1 MMQPDAL
8 KTEMPWP
15 WSPGRGVDVLA
26 MFLACRD
33 GDLEAVKALVA
44 RDPSLVRSHYEY
56 RTPLSFAVR
65 ENRVDVAAYLLD
77 LGAARVGLGDP
88 LELARER
95 GYTEMVTLLESRLAS
110 LHDASA
116 RGEPV
121 AEAIRARD
129 LARVRQLLD
138 DTPALLHAGDGRS
151 SQPLHWAAMTR
162 QLGLIDELLARGAD
176 IDAERL
182 DGARPIHLGNGDYF
196 YRGWRDVPSD
206 VTTSPRE
213 VYEHLVARGA
223 EVDGGMAAAT
233 GNIARMRELLARDPS
248 LAHRASRYN
257 SGYIGSGTP
266 LQNAAGGG
274 HLDMVELLLAHGAD
288 PNVPEEGIAPDGKA
302 LYSAVYRGH
311 YDIAKRLLERGA
323 YPSQE
328 VESSADTVWIAIRN
342 RDRRM
347 LELLASHG
355 AVWSIPI
362 DLDASFTYRDIAA
375 TGIARSL
382 AILVHYGDLGEAE
395 ARIAATPA
403 LADDPEAL
411 QEAAGQGHDA
421 FVELLLRHRP
431 DLVTR
436 VVVSTPR
443 RMALALFERGM
454 NPNRSDWLGITPL
467 HRFAADGDIDSAG
480 LFLDHG
486 AGIEARDDESKS
498 RPLAW
503 AARSGREAMVE
514 FLLRRG
520 ARARLADDL
529 EWATPL
535 AWARRRGHTGVV
547 RRLTRR

>member
-1 MMQPDAL
+1 MIQPDAL
-8 KTEMPWP
+8 KTESPWP
-15 WSPGRGVDVLA
+15 WSPGRGVDVWAL
-26 MFLACRD
+26 FVACRE

-65 ENRVDVAAYLLD
+65 ENRIDVAAYLLD

-88 LELARER
+88 LEIARDR
-95 GYTEMVTLLESRLAS
+95 GYAGMVALLEDRLAS
-110 LHDASA
+110 LHNASA

-121 AEAIRARD
+121 AAAIRARD

-138 DTPALLHAGDGRS
+138 DTPALLQAGDGRS
-151 SQPLHWAAMTR
+151 GQPIHWAAMTR
-162 QLGLIDELLARGAD
+162 QIGLIDELLARGAD
-176 IDAERL
+176 IDARRF

-196 YRGWRDVPSD
+196 YRGWRDVPSE
-206 VTTSPRE
+206 VSTTPRE
-213 VYEHLVARGA
+213 VYEHLVAKGA
-223 EVDGGMAAAT
+223 EVDAGMAAAT
-233 GNIARMRELLARDPS
+233 GNLARMRELLDADPS
-248 LAHRASRYN
+248 LAWRASDYN

-274 HLDMVELLLAHGAD
+274 HADMVELLLAHGAD
-288 PNVPEEGIAPDGKA
+288 PNVPEEHIAPHGKA
-302 LYSAVYRGH
+302 LYSAVYHRH

-347 LELLASHG
+347 LELLVSHG
-355 AVWSIPI
+355 AVWSVPI
-362 DLDASFTYRDIAA
+362 DLDASLTYRDLVALGL
-375 TGIARSL
+375 TRTL
-382 AILVHYGDLGEAE
+382 AVLAHYGDHEEAAVRLA
-395 ARIAATPA
+395 ARPA

-411 QEAAGQGHDA
+411 QEAASQGHDA
-421 FVELLLRHRP
+421 FVDLLLRIQP
-431 DLVTR
+431 DLASR
-436 VVVSTPR
+436 VIVSAPR
-443 RMALALFERGM
+443 HMAIALFERGM
-454 NPNRSDWLGITPL
+454 NPDRPDWMGITPL
-467 HRFAADGDIDSAG
+467 HRFAADGDVERAA

-486 AGIEARDDESKS
+486 ADIEARDDDSRS

-503 AARSGREAMVE
+503 AARRGREPMVE

-520 ARARLADDL
+520 AQLRVSDDP

-535 AWARRRGHTGVV
+535 AWATRRGHADVV
-547 RRLTRR
+547 RMLTRA